1 MKTKKKISLMLSMVA
16 FIVLLFGL
24 LLLYGAKNTPIQASA
39 SSPNKINPKA
49 NYTMTHFV
57 NGEAESV
64 RTGQS
69 SVFGIYHSESKGI
82 TYASL
87 SLLNQNYRQVDHYHD
102 GEYGLGL
109 AYKEISINFVAGS
122 LNQSLTL
129 FNGAGE
135 IVATQINK
143 EDINITLEEGE
154 YSMVMTAYANP
165 WTRKDGK
172 KENYVL
178 NAEFMFH
185 IDLTAPYITGTYE
198 EGQEK
203 WVGIGHTV
211 EAKDDLTWIQDFYV
225 VQPDDKFVRYYDE
238 RSYTFQAGDTEGLYT
253 FRAYDNTGFYS
264 GARTVLF
271 DGTAPSGCF
280 YTESGELIETDGEIK
295 QSFYFQAT
303 DELSG
308 LSAIEYKT
316 PTSDTWEEYTAETV
330 IPNNAP
336 MGKYEFR
343 CTDVAGNES
352 VYSINLSHDF
362 VTEIIAPTCT
372 AQGYTAY
379 RCLDCGYSYT
389 GDYVAELGHN
399 YYDTRVDSTCTK
411 KGYTLHECIRCNKS
425 FQDTPVRELGHDM
438 QPSTVLPSCTDSG
451 YIVYSCTRCDESNR
465 TETAHPLGHN
475 YVTNTS
481 AATCTEGGYT
491 LHECARCGDNY
502 KDDISQPLGHNFVIG
517 TILPTCT
524 EFGKTQY
531 ECQVCNYN
539 YADNDGTY
547 PTGHSYTI
555 TVIKEPTCTA
565 EGLRRSCCDNCGH
578 TYETAIASNGHE
590 YEIADVESAHGK
602 TTRTY
607 TCKNCEEKYRQEL
620 GNQYEEVSNYVEY
633 LFKQYE
639 PYMWWV
645 LLVTAGVWSIALGVM
660 IIIAQKNEDKE
671 KAKKMLVNYVI
682 GLVVIAIILVAC
694 PFLMRGIATLIS

>member
-1 MKTKKKISLMLSMVA
+1 MKIKRKYILFSVLFA
-16 FIVLLFGL
+16 FLLGLFGIL
-24 LLLYGAKNTPIQASA
+24 LITKPNDKTLVSA
-39 SSPNKINPKA
+39 SSPNKVSPKA

-57 NGEAESV
+57 DGEVVSARS
-64 RTGQS
+64 GQS
-69 SVFGIYHSESKGI
+69 SMFGIYHSESKGI

-87 SLLNQNYRQVDHYHD
+87 SLVNQNYRQVDHYHD

-109 AYKEISINFVAGS
+109 NYKEISISFKAGS

-135 IVATQINK
+135 VIATQINK

-154 YSMVMTAYANP
+154 YRFVLTAYANP

-198 EGQEK
+198 EGKEQ

-238 RSYTFQAGDTEGLYT
+238 RSYTFKAGDKEGLYT

-271 DGTAPSGCF
+271 DGTAPSGGF
-280 YTESGELIETDGEIK
+280 YTENGDAIETDGTVK
-295 QSFYFQAT
+295 QAFSFQAT

-308 LSAIEYKT
+308 LREIKYKT
-316 PTSDTWEEYTAETV
+316 PSCDTWEEYTSGTI

-343 CTDVAGNES
+343 CIDVAGNES

-362 VTEIIAPTCT
+362 VAKVTAPTCST
-372 AQGYTAY
+372 GGFTTYT
-379 RCLDCGYSYT
+379 CNDCGYSYV
-389 GDYVAELGHN
+389 GEQIPALGHK
-399 YYDTRVDSTCTK
+399 YSESRVSASCTE
-411 KGYTLHECIRCNKS
+411 KGYTLHRCVRCNNEYR
-425 FQDTPVRELGHDM
+425 DTPVRELGHDM
-438 QPSTVLPSCTDSG
+438 QPSTILPSCTESG
-451 YIVYSCTRCDESNR
+451 YLVYSCTRCDESNQ
-465 TETAHPLGHN
+465 TETAKPLGHN
-475 YVTNTS
+475 YITHTA

-491 LHECARCGDNY
+491 LHECTRCGDSY
-502 KDDISQPLGHNFVIG
+502 KDNVSQPNGHNFVVSHV
-517 TILPTCT
+517 LPTCT
-524 EFGKTQY
+524 EYGKTRY
-531 ECQVCNYN
+531 ECQVCDYC

-555 TVIKEPTCTA
+555 SVIKEPTCTE
-565 EGLRRSCCDNCGH
+565 EGLRRSCCENCGH
-578 TYETAIASNGHE
+578 TYDMTITSNGHE
-590 YEIADVESAHGK
+590 YEITDVESAHGR

-607 TCKNCEEKYRQEL
+607 TCKICEEKYRQEL

-645 LLVTAGVWSIALGVM
+645 LLATAGVWSIVIGVM
-660 IIIAQKNEDKE
+660 IAIAQKHEDKE
-671 KAKKMLVNYVI
+671 KAKKMLVNYII
-682 GLVVIAIILVAC
+682 GLVVIAVIVVAC
-694 PFLMRGIATLIS
+694 PYLVRGIAALIT